1 MKITIEVSEDMAS
14 LPQDK
19 YQKIKRV
26 AAVLRDADFEV
37 EIIWHESV
45 LGRKDFP
52 IKQKEE

>member
-1 MKITIEVSEDMAS
+1 MKITIEVSGDIAS

-37 EIIWHESV
+37 EIIWHENV
-45 LGRKDFP
+45 NKDS
-52 IKQKEE
+52 